1 MLQQMELMLDCNA
14 KVYMFM
20 IMHVY
25 DNIVLLDSTSVTYAC
40 SNDYYYACDVDINIS
55 VIIDST

>member
-1 MLQQMELMLDCNA
+1 MELMLDCNA